1 MSSFA
6 MPRDVKTAPLASNS
20 RLQFKPLALLG
31 ASIAASIWASAF
43 GYQWWTSGRYIESTD
58 DAYIGGNIT
67 AISPHVAG
75 FVTEILVGDNQHVE
89 AGQLLMRLDS
99 RDLQAVMNHA
109 GAVLQ
114 QHKAAL
120 TGLRAKSVLQ
130 QSIVRQAAADL
141 DAKAAQSDF
150 AKVDSERY
158 RSLVASSSGSRQD
171 AERAI
176 ALAQQAR
183 SAVASSQAALDGAKQ
198 QLIVLEAQIVEAEAF
213 VAQAEADLETA
224 RLNLSYTEIRS
235 PIDGFIGNRAAHV
248 GAYLTEGA
256 YLLAVVPDNGLWID
270 ANFKEDQLQR
280 MAPGQLATIVADV
293 LPDHVFHGHV
303 QSLAPGAGAI
313 FSVIPPEN
321 ATGNFTKIVQR
332 VPVRIALDAE
342 DATLGKIRPGLSI
355 AASVDTRSKAG
366 VVK

>member
-1 MSSFA
+1 LQCRATSKR
-6 MPRDVKTAPLASNS
+6 PPLASNS
-20 RLQFKPLALLG
+20 RLQFKPLALLRAG
-31 ASIAASIWASAF
+31 IAASVWASAF

-114 QHKAAL
+114 QHKFAL

-130 QSIVRQAAADL
+130 QSMVRQAAADL
-141 DAKAAQSDF
+141 DAKTAQSDF
-150 AKVDSERY
+150 AKVDSGRY

-213 VAQAEADLETA
+213 VAQAEAD
-224 RLNLSYTEIRS
+224 R
-235 PIDGFIGNRAAHV
+235 
-248 GAYLTEGA
+248 
-256 YLLAVVPDNGLWID
+256 
-270 ANFKEDQLQR
+270 
-280 MAPGQLATIVADV
+280 
-293 LPDHVFHGHV
+293 
-303 QSLAPGAGAI
+303 I
-313 FSVIPPEN
+313 FSTRWIFTASAAGFTLASMRCGLAWNIDSMILFRALQGLLGASMIPTFSRRLFITFRDL
-321 ATGNFTKIVQR
+321 AAFTLR
-332 VPVRIALDAE
+332 RSWGPSRRLRRHWAL
-342 DATLGKIRPGLSI
+342 
-355 AASVDTRSKAG
+355 
-366 VVK
+366 